1 MKSRGGLGADCILK
15 PENVTPDCTDI
26 FNALGDEFLFS
37 TILRASFDFLGR
49 KTGGG
54 GGGPMILVSYWP
66 IFPLSLVIVP
76 EVFAKVNSV
85 QFSSPFYSGEWFCRK
100 P

>member
-54 GGGPMILVSYWP
+54 GGAQDTGQLLAS
-66 IFPLSLVIVP
+66 
-76 EVFAKVNSV
+76 
-85 QFSSPFYSGEWFCRK
+85 FSSVSGNRPRSLCESQLCPVFFSFLQW
-100 P
+100 